1 MRLYNIVKPHL
12 RDAVAPPAHRDASF
26 FSSRPD
32 PTPYPSA
39 RRLGA
44 AVPAGRAP
52 NLTDNGSLPKS
63 GWKTADPVL
72 KSRAC
77 AAKTGQGF
85 LLSRSSSRSVR
96 TRSSS
101 PATSVIHAAAR
112 LRPSGVTVRPRS
124 ARGPDRGRTVRL
136 HLVECFGPLVGA
148 GVRTVGVQAPF
159 ELVDRAHL
167 ASLPRR
173 RRMTPGSTM
182 W

>member
-1 MRLYNIVKPHL
+1 MRLYNIVKSGP

-112 LRPSGVTVRPRS
+112 LRPSGVTVPPGVGPRR
-124 ARGPDRGRTVRL
+124 ARSRMP
-136 HLVECFGPLVGA
+136 PA
-148 GVRTVGVQAPF
+148 GVGQ
-159 ELVDRAHL
+159 
-167 ASLPRR
+167 
-173 RRMTPGSTM
+173 GSTRGGYSGSPSSRNPVTR
-182 W
+182 